1 MSLPTPPLPDSLS
14 LAAFLLLALAL
25 LAESLRLRWPSRLA
39 ALSSAGI
46 AVACGLV
53 QPLGAAALLA
63 ALAVSLAASRY
74 RRPELWLVWIAL
86 LLALALHALPG
97 FDNPLLW
104 QGLSTPNS
112 APYRLYWSYD
122 KGAAGW
128 LLLMVLAA
136 SPQVERRWGPAAAGV
151 GALLLLIVLGLASVA
166 GVIAWAPKWPYW
178 LLPWLFA
185 NFFLVSLAEEAFF
198 RAGLQRWL
206 ELRTEPFAA
215 LMAASVAF
223 GLVHVAGGWVW
234 VGLATLAGLGYGLV
248 YAATRQV
255 LWAVLAHVAFN
266 AVHLILFTYPRLM

>member
-1 MSLPTPPLPDSLS
+1 M
-14 LAAFLLLALAL
+14 
-25 LAESLRLRWPSRLA
+25 
-39 ALSSAGI
+39 
-46 AVACGLV
+46 
-53 QPLGAAALLA
+53 
-63 ALAVSLAASRY
+63 
-74 RRPELWLVWIAL
+74 
-86 LLALALHALPG
+86 
-97 FDNPLLW
+97 
-104 QGLSTPNS
+104 
-112 APYRLYWSYD
+112 YWSYD

-136 SPQVERRWGPAAAGV
+136 SPQPQRRWGVAAAGV
-151 GALLLLIVLGLASVA
+151 GALLLLVVLGLASVA
-166 GVIAWAPKWPYW
+166 GVIAWAPKWPHW

-206 ELRTEPFAA
+206 ELRTEPFPA
-215 LMAASVAF
+215 LMAAAVAF

-255 LWAVLAHVAFN
+255 LWATLAHVAFN